1 MIYYLLLLLLLHT
14 KTFDN
19 KMQWLVRTI
28 PELVESN
35 VVPWNSRKASDN
47 AVVIRWSNH
56 RFFKIKKLSWRKE
69 NYFSSQKY
77 YLKTLQLTK

>member
-1 MIYYLLLLLLLHT
+1 MIYYLLLLLLLFT

-35 VVPWNSRKASDN
+35 VVFWNSRKASDN
-47 AVVIRWSNH
+47 AVRTDQL
-56 RFFKIKKLSWRKE
+56 IKPQI
-69 NYFSSQKY
+69 F
-77 YLKTLQLTK
+77 